1 MVASGLMMAHSQTA
15 DSPMY
20 DEKIMLP
27 TYSALG
33 LCNETLLVGLSS
45 SFGNYWTGGLG
56 IYRHFE
62 DELEPKSSHSS
73 LDLTGSLEVF
83 TPFEASVASIAILK
97 GSGLRHT
104 TSAAVGLDDG
114 SIHLLR
120 LASKDAAAHGGH
132 DESEQLALSVNS
144 ATYHDAVIQRL
155 VDGKETLVSLDVDG
169 SVKIW
174 DVESLIPVSSWSI
187 ASSSW
192 PLGGRALPP
201 DISFSPESMMLAT
214 VLPCDTLRQLALWD
228 LRSSLLRG
236 PSLRCSNMLDPSSK
250 DLPSSVAWLSS
261 SLLLLGTFHGTVHV
275 CDIRNLPALGKSNSI
290 DSIDVGHWL
299 NDGLPSAAGDNGSRQ
314 ILQIVTQTSA
324 ALANHSLSQF
334 VALVGLAGSVV
345 VLQVDSAQ
353 GSLPSL
359 SHCYHNKQSAC
370 PTSHIRRGTGLFL
383 PTVDASSWRL
393 LHSTGLPQSTCTVKP
408 TTDQPGSMLL
418 HSGMSSTSSVHHVRC
433 LTSVE
438 QFDL

>member
-1 MVASGLMMAHSQTA
+1 
-15 DSPMY
+15 MY
-20 DEKIMLP
+20 IRPQYRLFCMSVRHAVFEQR
-27 TYSALG
+27 
-33 LCNETLLVGLSS
+33 
-45 SFGNYWTGGLG
+45 NYWTGGLG

-62 DELEPKSSHSS
+62 NELEPKSSHSA

-83 TPFEASVASIAILK
+83 TPFEASVASIATLG

-104 TSAAVGLDDG
+104 TSTAVGLDDG

-120 LASKDAAAHGGH
+120 LASKYAAADG
-132 DESEQLALSVNS
+132 DQEESEQLALSVNS
-144 ATYHDAVIQRL
+144 ATYHDAAIQRL

-174 DVESLIPVSSWSI
+174 DVESLIPISSWSI

-192 PLGGRALPP
+192 PIGGRALPP
-201 DISFSPESMMLAT
+201 DISFSPESMTLAT
-214 VLPCDTLRQLALWD
+214 VLPCDTVRQLALWD

-236 PSLRCSNMLDPSSK
+236 PSLRCSNMLDSSSK
-250 DLPSSVAWLSS
+250 DLPSSIAWLSS
-261 SLLLLGTFHGTVHV
+261 NLLLLGTFHGTVHV
-275 CDIRNLPALGKSNSI
+275 CDIRNLPALGKSNSV
-290 DSIDVGHWL
+290 DSMDVGHWL
-299 NDGLPSAAGDNGSRQ
+299 NDGLPGAGDNGSRQ

-324 ALANHSLSQF
+324 ALADHSLSRF

-345 VLQVDSAQ
+345 VLQLDSAQ
-353 GSLPSL
+353 GNLPSL
-359 SHCYHNKQSAC
+359 SYCYHNKQSAC

-383 PTVDASSWRL
+383 PTVDASDWRL
-393 LHSTGLPQSTCTVKP
+393 LHSTGLPQSTCTAKP

-418 HSGMSSTSSVHHVRC
+418 HCGISSTSSPTASVHHVRC

-438 QFDL
+438 QLDL